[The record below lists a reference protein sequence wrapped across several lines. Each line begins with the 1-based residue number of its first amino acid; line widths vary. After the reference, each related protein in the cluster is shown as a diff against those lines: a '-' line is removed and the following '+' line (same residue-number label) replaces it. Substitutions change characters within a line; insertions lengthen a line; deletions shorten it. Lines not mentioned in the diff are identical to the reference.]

1 MDNIMQSK
9 FLDIGRI
16 LARLLAVCTSF
27 TFLLMINGCA
37 GSGSRGTIQRNQE
50 LNRQFLSYQVLPD
63 YTYYF
68 SGGYDKPNAILGIH
82 KDYQLM
88 PGLWQSVQI
97 TPGLME
103 KWIRTIAPED
113 YRKGGYFA
121 AYILD
126 TDGKRAGIWYSIQD
140 STTVKFPG
148 DNKIEVYTPDLFQ
161 PGERDLPRRGFG
173 RGRI

>member
-1 MDNIMQSK
+1 MKNK
-9 FLDIGRI
+9 KLTTFLG
-16 LARLLAVCTSF
+16 L
-27 TFLLMINGCA
+27 TFLLLFAFAVLIIISGCA
-37 GSGSRGTIQRNQE
+37 SSGNRGTMKRDQGLNQ
-50 LNRQFLSYQVLPD
+50 QFLSYQVLPE

-82 KDYQLM
+82 KDYQLV
-88 PGLWQSVQI
+88 PGLWQSIQI
-97 TPGLME
+97 STAQLE

-126 TDGKRAGIWYSIQD
+126 PDGKRAGIWYSIQD

-148 DNKIEVYTPDLFQ
+148 ENKIEVYTPNLNQ
-161 PGERDLPRRGFG
+161 PSGSGMRRRRF
-173 RGRI
+173 

>member
-1 MDNIMQSK
+1 MKNK
-9 FLDIGRI
+9 KLTTFLG
-16 LARLLAVCTSF
+16 L
-27 TFLLMINGCA
+27 TFLLLFAFAVLIIISGCA
-37 GSGSRGTIQRNQE
+37 GSGDRGAMKRDQGLNQ
-50 LNRQFLSYQVLPD
+50 QFLSYQVLPE

-82 KDYQLM
+82 EDYQLV
-88 PGLWQSVQI
+88 PGLWQSIQI
-97 TPGLME
+97 STAQLE

-126 TDGKRAGIWYSIQD
+126 PDGKRAGIWYSIQD

-148 DNKIEVYTPDLFQ
+148 ENKIEVYTPNLNQ
-161 PGERDLPRRGFG
+161 PSGSGMRRRRF
-173 RGRI
+173 

>member
-1 MDNIMQSK
+1 MQKKELHTNSVWT
-9 FLDIGRI
+9 
-16 LARLLAVCTSF
+16 RLIAVAASF
-27 TFLLMINGCA
+27 TVLIMISSCA
-37 GSGSRGTIQRNQE
+37 GSSSHGTMRRDQA

-82 KDYQLM
+82 KDYQLV
-88 PGLWQSVQI
+88 PGLWQSIQI
-97 TPGLME
+97 SSAQLE

-113 YRKGGYFA
+113 YRRGGYFA

-126 TDGKRAGIWYSIQD
+126 PDGNRAGIWYSIQD

-161 PGERDLPRRGFG
+161 SGGGRMRRRRF
-173 RGRI
+173 

>member
-1 MDNIMQSK
+1 MQSK
-9 FLDIGRI
+9 FLDAGSIW
-16 LARLLAVCTSF
+16 LRLLAVYALF
-27 TFLLMINGCA
+27 ALFLMISGCA
-37 GSGSRGTIQRNQE
+37 GSGSHGSLQRNQE
-50 LNRQFLSYQVLPD
+50 LNQQFLSYKVLPD

-82 KDYQLM
+82 KDYQLV

-126 TDGKRAGIWYSIQD
+126 PEGKRAGIWYSIQD
-140 STTVKFPG
+140 FTTVKFPG

-161 PGERDLPRRGFG
+161 PGRRGL
-173 RGRI
+173 RRERI